1 MFIQDWTALVIN
13 SLQELWWGVIKA
25 LGSILGALIV
35 FLVGLVIAAGL
46 ASLVEKLVSLLK
58 LDKVLVGVGLKEYF
72 DRAGLNINT
81 GKFFGKIVYWF
92 IVVVFLLAA
101 SDILGFYALSGFLR
115 DVLLYT
121 PSIVVA
127 VLIMLASVVIANFLR
142 HLVRMSVK
150 SAKLHAAYFLG
161 SLTWWAVVVF
171 GFLAALSQLGVAVAI
186 INALVTGLVAM
197 IALAGGIA
205 FGLGGKDYAANLVSK
220 VKDHF
225 ER

>member
-1 MFIQDWTALVIN
+1 MFIQDWTALVVN
-13 SLQELWWGVIKA
+13 SLQEIWWGVIKA

-46 ASLVEKLVSLLK
+46 ASLVEKLISLLK
-58 LDKVLVGVGLKEYF
+58 LDKVLVSVGLKEYF

-115 DVLLYT
+115 DILLYI

-127 VLIMLASVVIANFLR
+127 VLIMLVSVVIANFLK

-150 SAKLHAAYFLG
+150 SAKLHSAYFLG

-171 GFLAALSQLGVAVAI
+171 GSLAALSQLGVAVAI
-186 INALVTGLVAM
+186 INALVTGFVALV
-197 IALAGGIA
+197 ALAGGIA
-205 FGLGGKDYAANLVSK
+205 VGVGGKDYAANLVSR